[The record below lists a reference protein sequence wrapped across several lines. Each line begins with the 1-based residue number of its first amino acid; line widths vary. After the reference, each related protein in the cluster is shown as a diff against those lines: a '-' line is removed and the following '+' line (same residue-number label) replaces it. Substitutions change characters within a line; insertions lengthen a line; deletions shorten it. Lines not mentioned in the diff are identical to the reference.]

1 MAEPPSEPTAPVI
14 VLLAEDEEPLRTL
27 VARVLWAQ
35 GYRTLE
41 ARDGAEALHLARLS
55 LPHLDL
61 VITDVVMPTMDG
73 RELGRRLARECPE
86 LPVLYISG
94 YVTGDV
100 FHRDGPGAPSHF
112 LQKPFSNDELL
123 ESVNGLLAAS
133 PRRGRRTLAS

>member
-1 MAEPPSEPTAPVI
+1 MTEPRFEPTPPVI
-14 VLLAEDEEPLRTL
+14 VLLAEDEEPLRTM
-27 VARVLWAQ
+27 VARVLWAE

-73 RELGRRLARECPE
+73 RELGRQLAQDCAD

-94 YVTGDV
+94 YVRGDV

-112 LQKPFSNDELL
+112 LQKPFTNEDLVEAVKS
-123 ESVNGLLAAS
+123 LLAAS
-133 PRRGRRTLAS
+133 PRRRGRTVAG

>member
-1 MAEPPSEPTAPVI
+1 VADPPTESTPPVI
-14 VLLAEDEEPLRTL
+14 VLIAEDEEPVRRM
-27 VARVLWAQ
+27 VARILWTE

-73 RELGRRLARECPE
+73 RELGRQLARDCAE

-94 YVTGDV
+94 YVKGDV
-100 FHRDGPGAPSHF
+100 FHRDGLDPSSSF
-112 LQKPFSNDELL
+112 LQKPFSDEDLL
-123 ESVNGLLAAS
+123 QKVKGLLAT
-133 PRRGRRTLAS
+133 PRRRDNRAPAV

>member
-1 MAEPPSEPTAPVI
+1 VAEPQSGPSRPVI
-14 VLLAEDEEPLRTL
+14 VLLAEDEEPLRTM
-27 VARVLWAQ
+27 VARVLWAE

-73 RELGRRLARECPE
+73 RELGRELAKHSPD

-94 YVTGDV
+94 YVRGDV

-112 LQKPFSNDELL
+112 LQKPFSNDDLL
-123 ESVNGLLAAS
+123 EAVKALLAAS
-133 PRRGRRTLAS
+133 PRRSTGTLAN

>member
-1 MAEPPSEPTAPVI
+1 MTEPRLEPAPPVI
-14 VLLAEDEEPLRTL
+14 VLLAEDEEPLRTM
-27 VARVLWAQ
+27 VARVLWAE

-61 VITDVVMPTMDG
+61 VITDVVMPSMDG
-73 RELGRRLARECPE
+73 RELGRQLALDCPD

-94 YVTGDV
+94 YVQGDV

-112 LQKPFSNDELL
+112 LQKPFSNEDLL
-123 ESVNGLLAAS
+123 AAVKALLAAS
-133 PRRGRRTLAS
+133 PRRGIRTLTS